1 MKEILQGAFLG
12 IIFLVFV
19 FGGVY
24 VWASLK
30 FGSVLSGS

>member
-12 IIFLVFV
+12 IVFLVFF

-24 VWASLK
+24 VWSVAC
-30 FGSVLSGS
+30 GS